1 MCYKIDK
8 MRNFFYNKSVVLG
21 LIAFFMLISCS
32 TNKKEM
38 KALDLMSYGVPLK
51 VKAPEGTKVEVKD
64 MSIYKDITLKDGKDY
79 FVQIISTSATTNDI
93 SKIKEERLAEVKQNP
108 FFHKVILD
116 EKNGFVFE
124 KQITDSTF
132 NYDFRYIKLQGD
144 NQFTFQ
150 TGLFGLFTKYQ
161 VLNMYNSVK

>member
-1 MCYKIDK
+1 M
-8 MRNFFYNKSVVLG
+8 G
-21 LIAFFMLISCS
+21 LIFFLVMASCTS
-32 TNKKEM
+32 EKKDM
-38 KALDLMSYGVPLK
+38 KSLDLMSYGVPLK
-51 VKAPEGTKVEVKD
+51 VKAPEGTKVKVKD
-64 MSIYKDITLKDGKDY
+64 MSIYKDITLKDDKDY

-93 SKIKEERLAEVKQNP
+93 SKIKDERLSEVKQNP

-124 KQITDSTF
+124 KKINDSTF

-150 TGLFGLFTKYQ
+150 TGLFGLFTKDQ
-161 VLNMYNSVK
+161 ALNMYESVK

>member
-1 MCYKIDK
+1 MG
-8 MRNFFYNKSVVLG
+8 NLFYNKIIVLG
-21 LIAFFMLISCS
+21 LVSFFMLVSCS
-32 TNKKEM
+32 TGKKEM

-51 VKAPEGTKVEVKD
+51 VKAPEGTKVKVKD
-64 MSIYKDITLKDGKDY
+64 MSIYKDITLKAGKDY
-79 FVQIISTSATTNDI
+79 FIQIISTSATTDNI
-93 SKIKEERLAEVKQNP
+93 SKIKEELLSEVKQNP
-108 FFHKVILD
+108 FFHKIILD

-150 TGLFGLFTKYQ
+150 TGLFGLFTKDQ
-161 VLNMYNSVK
+161 TLNMYNSVK